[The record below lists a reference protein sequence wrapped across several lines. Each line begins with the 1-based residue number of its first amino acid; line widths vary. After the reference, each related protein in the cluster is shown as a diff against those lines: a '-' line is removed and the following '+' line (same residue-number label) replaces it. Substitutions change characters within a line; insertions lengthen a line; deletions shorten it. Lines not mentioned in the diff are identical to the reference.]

1 MSRRSGEVVATGNVK
16 FGEAHG
22 SLVSGWLIHLTDN
35 NSSGWTADV
44 QGKVHDALQGVVQT
58 IAYKDM
64 KSGTIK
70 TAQLN
75 TAGLP
80 YLILVDAA
88 GMELQL
94 TTGALVSGGVYFDCH
109 PVIG

>member
-1 MSRRSGEVVATGNVK
+1 MSRRSGEIVATGNVK
-16 FGEAHG
+16 FGDAHG
-22 SLVSGWLIHLTDN
+22 SIVSGWLIHLTN
-35 NSSGWTADV
+35 NTSNSWTGDL
-44 QGKVHDALQGVVQT
+44 QGKAKDADQGVVQT
-58 IAYKDM
+58 LAYKDM

-80 YLILVDAA
+80 YLILVDAS
-88 GMELQL
+88 GLDIQL
-94 TTGALVSGGVYFDCH
+94 TTGALVSGGVYFDAH